1 MTFWA
6 RLFKKDKTKAQL
18 EGTQEDILE
27 PKVRYEDIPGTL
39 DLGWYFSER
48 KEEFQMAKIREED
61 RATHLY
67 VVGATGT
74 GKTKF
79 LEFLIWQDIEKGN
92 GFGVI
97 DPHGDLV
104 EDIKGFLA
112 CRYDKYKDEKEL
124 SEKVVLIDPTDPD
137 FTVTFN
143 PLEKNSQCTSSRKSK

>member
-1 MTFWA
+1 MSFWVK
-6 RLFKKDKTKAQL
+6 LFGKDQKKELVVASA
-18 EGTQEDILE
+18 EGVQLE
-27 PKVRYEDIPGTL
+27 PKVRYEDIPNTL
-39 DLGWYFSER
+39 DLGWYYSEN
-48 KEEFQMAKIREED
+48 KDEFQMAKIADKD
-61 RATHLY
+61 RATHFY
-67 VVGATGT
+67 VIGATGT

-79 LEFLIWQDIEKGN
+79 LEFLIYQDIRKGN

-112 CRYDKYKDEKEL
+112 ASYKKEQDHSLL

-143 PLEKNSQCTSSRKSK
+143 PLEKLPNISVPEQ